1 MEKIKLGIIGC
12 GGDIARLHIN
22 NIIAGKCP
30 SVTVTAL
37 STRKIEKAEAI
48 SQRLKAEMGMD
59 AKVFATDMELIQN
72 ADVDAVLIS
81 TPHYQ
86 HEELSIA
93 AMENDIH
100 VLCEKP
106 SGAYAL
112 QALRMNEVA
121 DKTGKLFGMMFHHR
135 TNPMFIKA
143 RQMVQSGEL
152 GEIRRINFISTNS
165 YRGQNHYD
173 AVDWR
178 GTWEKDGGGVVMNQA
193 PHQLDLIRWIFGM
206 PKKVTGFLGLGRW
219 HDIQTDDDVTAYME
233 YENGATAIFIGS
245 TSDAPGT
252 MRLEITAEFGKVVCE
267 DNKLKFWKL
276 EGSLNEYSKTE
287 PTGSLMPKFEV
298 IDVPLDGVGVYTA
311 HGGVVEQFAR
321 AIIDGSEQIA
331 DGRDGYESLS
341 IANALILSQWNNN
354 RAITL
359 PIDDEEYFKTLKEHY

>member
-1 MEKIKLGIIGC
+1 MDKIKLGIIGC
-12 GGDIARLHIN
+12 GGDISRLHVN

-30 SVTVTAL
+30 SVIVTAL
-37 STRKIEKAEAI
+37 SSRNPQKAEAVAK
-48 SQRLKAEMGMD
+48 RLQTEAGMD
-59 AKVFATDMELIQN
+59 PKVYQTDSELIEN
-72 ADVDAVLIS
+72 ADVDAVLIA

-86 HEELSIA
+86 HEELSVK
-93 AMENDIH
+93 AMEKDIH

-112 QALRMNEVA
+112 QALRMNKVA
-121 DKTGKLFGMMFHHR
+121 DETGKMFGMMFHHR

-143 RQMVQSGEL
+143 REMVQNGEL

-233 YENGATAIFIGS
+233 YENGATAVFIGS

-252 MRLEITAEFGKVVCE
+252 MRLEITAEYGKVVCE
-267 DNKLKFWKL
+267 DNKLTFWKL
-276 EGSLNEYSKTE
+276 EESLNEYSKTE
-287 PTGSLMPKFEV
+287 PTGSLMPKFEKIEV
-298 IDVPLDGVGVYTA
+298 ELDGVYTA
-311 HGGVVEQFAR
+311 HGGVIEAFAR
-321 AIIDGSEQIA
+321 AIIDGSPQIA

-341 IANALILSQWNNN
+341 IANALILSQWDGNK
-354 RAITL
+354 AINL
-359 PIDDEEYFKTLKEHY
+359 PIDDEEYLKTLKAHY